1 MNFKFKHIK
10 NRFLLQILFFVIF
23 VFICISVF
31 WIYKNS
37 DTRFEA
43 AIHKIIL
50 LEKNIQNANIFA
62 GDLTLQESVSFKN
75 ETNTTLSLTEY
86 LEMIEDSIHAV
97 VQINPLKKVL
107 HTNPVHDSLILAIN
121 NYRRSVDYLLLS
133 KEELNN
139 QTSGNSEKLTAMSS
153 NLLNKLFPVIDSELY
168 VHAVHFKNLEAEFLY
183 FANNRAYDELIYLID
198 NLSYSP
204 AIQEMVLMGYD
215 DLTILFEEYK
225 AKALVVKQIL
235 ERIGYISPGKGQIY
249 DLEDD
254 FTALINT
261 YTRFKDFAFQKIDR
275 SKNISFM
282 LCFIFTFLFSLSY
295 IWLILLLMKQI
306 RLPLIQSV
314 KFSFDI
320 SKGKLTLAELDQ
332 DASFEFTSL
341 NKNLNKIYKANKE
354 KKIFVDNLLKQKFDT
369 DLSLQGIGDTF
380 GKTLLALKEN
390 MRKSREEQLKY
401 SEENQL
407 RRYLNEGI
415 AKFANIL
422 RTYSSDLDKLSDIFI
437 RELVKYLEAIQGGL
451 FLVNENNED
460 ELNLV
465 AAFAY
470 SRKKYV
476 QKTVQ
481 KGTGLVGT
489 CAIEKK
495 SINLSEIPDDY
506 IEITSGLGDALPTNL
521 LLLPVMHEEELIG
534 IIEIASLKK
543 FESHQIEAGESI
555 ASSLASTIINTK
567 INAQTSQLLAKSQQ
581 QAAEMTEQEEEMRQ
595 NMEELKA
602 TQEESARREE
612 ELEGFLNAINQSFY
626 VLEYDTGGTI
636 LTANQ
641 KLLDFLKLPSEK
653 VTGKTHNELF
663 GKGTKTDTLLFANVS
678 SGITVELSE
687 KVTLNNK
694 PIVINNTF
702 SPLRSKD
709 GDTVRILNIMTV
721 NFK

>member
-626 VLEYDTGGTI
+626 VRYWR
-636 LTANQ
+636 
-641 KLLDFLKLPSEK
+641 
-653 VTGKTHNELF
+653 
-663 GKGTKTDTLLFANVS
+663 
-678 SGITVELSE
+678 
-687 KVTLNNK
+687 
-694 PIVINNTF
+694 NNTNCK
-702 SPLRSKD
+702 SKTA
-709 GDTVRILNIMTV
+709 GF
-721 NFK
+721 FKTSFRKSYRQNTQ

>member
-23 VFICISVF
+23 LLICTSVF
-31 WIYKNS
+31 RIYKNS
-37 DTRFEA
+37 DKRSEA
-43 AIHKIIL
+43 VIHQIML
-50 LEKNIQNANIFA
+50 LKKDIQNAQISVGN
-62 GDLTLQESVSFKN
+62 LTFQENVSSKN
-75 ETNTTLSLTEY
+75 GTNAALSLTEY

-97 VQINPLKKVL
+97 FRINSVKKAL
-107 HTNPVHDSLILAIN
+107 HTNPVHDSLILAIH
-121 NYRRSVDYLLLS
+121 NYRKSADYLLLS

-139 QTSGNSEKLTAMSS
+139 QTFGNSDKLTAMSA
-153 NLLNKLFPVIDSELY
+153 NLLTKFTPVIDSELY
-168 VHAVHFKNLEAEFLY
+168 ANAIHFKNLEAEFLF
-183 FANNRAYDELIYLID
+183 FANDRAYDELIYLID
-198 NLSYSP
+198 NLSYNP
-204 AIQEMVLMGYD
+204 AIQEMILMGYN

-225 AKALVVKQIL
+225 AKALLVKQVL
-235 ERIGYISPGKGQIY
+235 ERIGYINHSKGQIY
-249 DLEDD
+249 ELEND
-254 FTALINT
+254 FTVLLNT
-261 YTRFKDFAFQKIDR
+261 YNRFENLALQKIHHA
-275 SKNISFM
+275 KKISFI
-282 LCFIFTFLFSLSY
+282 LYFFFTLLFSLAY
-295 IWLILLLMKQI
+295 IWLILIFMKRI

-314 KFSFDI
+314 QFSFDV
-320 SKGKLTLAELDQ
+320 SKGKLALTELDQ
-332 DASFEFTSL
+332 DASFEFSSL
-341 NKNLNKIYKANKE
+341 NKNLNKIYNAGKE

-369 DLSLQGIGDTF
+369 DLSLQGKGDTF

-390 MRKSREEQLKY
+390 MRKSREEQLNY

-422 RTYSSDLDKLSDIFI
+422 RTNSSDLDKLSDIFI

-470 SRKKYV
+470 SRKKYI

-495 SINLSEIPDDY
+495 SINLSEIPEDY

-521 LLLPVMHEEELIG
+521 LLLPVMHEEELVG

-543 FESHQIEAGESI
+543 FESHQIEAGENI

-567 INAQTSQLLAKSQQ
+567 INTQTSQLLAKSQQ

-626 VLEYDTGGTI
+626 VLEYDTRGTI
-636 LTANQ
+636 LSANQ
-641 KLLDFLKLPSEK
+641 RLLDFLKLPSEK

-663 GKGTKTDTLLFANVS
+663 GKGTKIDTLLFANVS
-678 SGITVELSE
+678 SGSTVELSE